1 MSKTKSY
8 IIELMLETSS
18 NDDLVLKAR
27 FNIIH
32 HITNVMVKHAK
43 GMVNQLERDIQYRQ
57 IMNNRKGKKFTKE
70 EKQQLTDL
78 RLKYGLSEYQFH
90 KYVVT
95 QKKMYEKHISIH
107 VAQKIASKVWKSVDK
122 YLFSNGKEIHFKK
135 KEDVNSFEGKSNATG
150 IRFKDGYVYT
160 NGLKLKTKYRK
171 NDKYIKYALDNH
183 RIKYCRI
190 KRIWHKHQ
198 YRYYV
203 DLIMESIPNK
213 TRNYGNQTLGID
225 IGPSTIAVVS
235 DSECLLQELAHNV
248 NGIEQDLRKLQ
259 RHRDR
264 ENRANNPNNFN
275 EDGTVIKGKQKWYK
289 SKRMKLTDD
298 KIKSLYQKRANQL
311 KEAHNLLANKI
322 VSLGTNIV
330 VEDMDWVTLAKK
342 SKNTEKSLKT
352 GKFKRKKRFGK
363 TIANHAPSKLID
375 IINTKLSY
383 IDKKVTKVDC
393 FKTAAT
399 KFNHLTGEY
408 MNVNLKD
415 RYVNI
420 DNNQIQ
426 RDLHSAF
433 NLKHILITKTKDE
446 IIYDYNLEA
455 MNQNF
460 EQFINNHNTCI
471 NELIKQKQLGIK
483 FPSCMSI

>member
-1 MSKTKSY
+1 MSETKSY

-43 GMVNQLERDIQYRQ
+43 GMINQLERDIQYRQ
-57 IMNNRKGKKFTKE
+57 IMNNRKSKKFTKE
-70 EKQQLTDL
+70 EKQQLIDL

-95 QKKMYEKHISIH
+95 QKKIYEKHISIH

-135 KEDVNSFEGKSNATG
+135 KQDVNSFEGKSNTTG
-150 IRFKDGYVYT
+150 IRFKDGYICT

-171 NDKYIKYALDNH
+171 NDKYIKCALNND

-190 KRIWHKHQ
+190 KRRWHKHQ

-203 DLIMESIPNK
+203 DLIMEGIPNK
-213 TRNYGNQTLGID
+213 TRNYGIQTLGID

-235 DSECLLQELAHNV
+235 DDECILQELAHNV
-248 NGIEQDLRKLQ
+248 NSIEQELRKLQ

-264 ENRANNPNNFN
+264 ENRVNNPNNFN
-275 EDGTVIKGKQKWYK
+275 EDGTVIKGKHKWYR

-322 VSLGTNIV
+322 ISMGTDIV
-330 VEDMDWVTLAKK
+330 VEDIDWVTLAKK
-342 SKNTEKSLKT
+342 AKNTEKSLKT

-363 TIANHAPSKLID
+363 SIANHAPSKLIEL
-375 IINTKLSY
+375 INTKLSY

-399 KFNHLTGEY
+399 KFNHSTGEY
-408 MNVNLKD
+408 MNVNLRD

-471 NELIKQKQLGIK
+471 NELIKQKQLGVK

>member
-203 DLIMESIPNK
+203 DLIMEGIPNK

-248 NGIEQDLRKLQ
+248 NSIEQDLRKLQ

-275 EDGTVIKGKQKWYK
+275 EDGTVIKGKHKWYK

-460 EQFINNHNTCI
+460 NQFINNHNTCI

>member
-275 EDGTVIKGKQKWYK
+275 EDDTVIKGKHKWYK

>member
-171 NDKYIKYALDNH
+171 NDKYIKYALDSH

-203 DLIMESIPNK
+203 DLIMEGIPNK

-275 EDGTVIKGKQKWYK
+275 EDGTVIKGKHKWYK

-393 FKTAAT
+393 FKTTAT

-455 MNQNF
+455 MNQSFN
-460 EQFINNHNTCI
+460 QFINNHNTCI

>member
-1 MSKTKSY
+1 MANTSSY
-8 IIELMLETSS
+8 VVTLRMYPNDDDLIEL
-18 NDDLVLKAR
+18 NHR

-43 GMVNQLERDIQYRQ
+43 GMLNQLKRDKEYAAILK
-57 IMNNRKGKKFTKE
+57 NHKGKKLSKE
-70 EKQQLTDL
+70 DSVKLSEI
-78 RLKYGLSEYQFH
+78 RMKYGLSEYQFH

-95 QKKMYEKHISIH
+95 QKKIYEKHISIH

-135 KEDVNSFEGKSNATG
+135 KQDVNSFEGKSNTTG
-150 IRFKDGYVYT
+150 IRFKDAYVYT

-190 KRIWHKHQ
+190 KRRWHKHQ

-203 DLIMESIPNK
+203 DLIMEGIPNK

-235 DSECLLQELAHNV
+235 DDECILQELAHNV
-248 NGIEQDLRKLQ
+248 NSIEQELKKLQ

-264 ENRANNPNNFN
+264 ENRVNNPNNFN
-275 EDGTVIKGKQKWYK
+275 EDGTVIKGKHKWYR

-298 KIKSLYQKRANQL
+298 KIKFLYQRRANQL

-322 VSLGTNIV
+322 ISMGTDIV
-330 VEDMDWVTLAKK
+330 VEDMDWVSLAKK
-342 SKNTEKSLKT
+342 AKNTEKSLKT

-446 IIYDYNLEA
+446 ITYNYNLKA

-460 EQFINNHNTCI
+460 NQFINNHNTCV

>member
-203 DLIMESIPNK
+203 DLIMEGIPNK

-275 EDGTVIKGKQKWYK
+275 EDGSVIKGKHKWYK

-460 EQFINNHNTCI
+460 NQFINNHNTCI